1 LQSKRVILALDLI
14 TLLSCIPHY
23 DPKETI
29 NYKTQMAL
37 PAHQTMEKVKVEI
50 PIPNHTIFFMA
61 EKETNP
67 TTPFGSN
74 LQLR

>member
-1 LQSKRVILALDLI
+1 
-14 TLLSCIPHY
+14 
-23 DPKETI
+23 
-29 NYKTQMAL
+29 MAL